1 MQPSMILQNHMPA
14 AHFCDKLRVSDM
26 KEADILDEEGFVKFL
41 EIQGLSTNGINTRK
55 SRAKDVVDIIGKD
68 LDIIVADDETMYQAI
83 LELQKVDNPAHTPR
97 QNALRKYYTFRNSKE
112 FPRIS
117 EYEKTRK

>member
-14 AHFCDKLRVSDM
+14 AYFCDKLRVSDM

-41 EIQGLSTNGINTRK
+41 ESQGLSTNGINTRK
-55 SRAKDVVDIIGKD
+55 SRAKDVLDIIGKD
-68 LDIIVADDETMYQAI
+68 LDLIVADDEMMYQAI
-83 LELQKVDNPAHTPR
+83 LELQKVDNPALTPR